1 MAFAFKIS
9 TFDEML
15 KSSFILQDLDRLL
28 ALIVKRLKTLPG
40 ENTLA
45 YLSRVA
51 VTNNNVL

>member
-15 KSSFILQDLDRLL
+15 KSSFILQDVDRLL

-51 VTNNNVL
+51 VTNNNVR